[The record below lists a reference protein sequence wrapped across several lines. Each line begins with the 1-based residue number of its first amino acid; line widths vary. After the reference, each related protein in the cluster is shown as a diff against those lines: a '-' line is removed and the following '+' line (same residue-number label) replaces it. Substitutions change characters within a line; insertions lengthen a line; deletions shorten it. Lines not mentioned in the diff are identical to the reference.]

1 MAEVQS
7 LGVGSGLLTADL
19 VDQLVAA
26 EKEPAEARLQLEQ
39 EEIEAKISA
48 FGGIKSALDSLDGS
62 VSSLSSPI
70 TYKTKTAS
78 STDET
83 VVTATASSIASA
95 GRYDLVVS
103 TVAQAHSLYTAST
116 YTNASSVVG
125 TGTLTFR
132 FGTTDYT
139 PGTDTYTSFTVNTEV
154 ASKSL
159 TIDSGNNTLAG
170 IRDTINEANFGVT
183 ASIVNDGTGNR
194 LVFTSATGAA
204 KSMEVVV
211 TDDGGSGLADLNF
224 NSSSTAMEQS
234 QAGIDTA
241 LTVNGLSTTSSD
253 RVISDMVTGLT
264 FNIKKADASSTVSID
279 VALDT
284 NSVSEKIQS
293 FVDAFN
299 ELKTLTNELTD
310 YDEAGEGEENGILL
324 GDSTVRSIVSQIRT
338 TTAGGIQGLSG
349 STITALSE
357 IGVTSNSETGLLSYD
372 SSKFIS
378 AYNSTP
384 NDMLSLLATNG
395 STTNTEVSYVDTLS
409 DDTVAGTYAV
419 NVTAVAEQGAYYAL
433 NKADSYTIDSDS
445 DTFAITVDGVTS
457 GTITLSAN
465 SYTGSTMATELQT
478 QIDLDSTLK
487 SAGKSVTVSYTGG
500 ELVFTSG
507 SYGSS
512 SSVSFSSLDTN
523 TTSVLGINDTTGTF
537 VGADVLPISG
547 NITIDD
553 DNDTFVMNVND
564 KTSNT
569 ITLTQGAYTGAA
581 LATHIQSQ
589 INADS
594 VFSALGLSST
604 VSYVTGASDG
614 HFTIDFGSST
624 DVVKFTSVDT
634 DTIAELG
641 LVRATG
647 LDVAGTINGAE
658 ATGNG
663 QRLTGKTGDKSEGL
677 RIDIT
682 STTTGD
688 KGDVTFIRGIAN
700 QLSLLLDSMLDSDE
714 GIVANKT
721 ETLNELLA
729 ENKSE
734 QSDLEDR
741 MDSLE
746 ERLKS
751 QFAFNDALI
760 AQLNSTADFLTTQ
773 FNLLNNNNDN

>member
-103 TVAQAHSLYTAST
+103 AVAQAHSLYTAST

-299 ELKTLTNELTD
+299 ELKTLTK
-310 YDEAGEGEENGILL
+310 IL
-324 GDSTVRSIVSQIRT
+324 
-338 TTAGGIQGLSG
+338 
-349 STITALSE
+349 E
-357 IGVTSNSETGLLSYD
+357 D
-372 SSKFIS
+372 SSP
-378 AYNSTP
+378 A
-384 NDMLSLLATNG
+384 
-395 STTNTEVSYVDTLS
+395 NTRKRKERCLKKLRSFFFE
-409 DDTVAGTYAV
+409 
-419 NVTAVAEQGAYYAL
+419 NVME
-433 NKADSYTIDSDS
+433 
-445 DTFAITVDGVTS
+445 
-457 GTITLSAN
+457 
-465 SYTGSTMATELQT
+465 
-478 QIDLDSTLK
+478 
-487 SAGKSVTVSYTGG
+487 
-500 ELVFTSG
+500 
-507 SYGSS
+507 
-512 SSVSFSSLDTN
+512 
-523 TTSVLGINDTTGTF
+523 
-537 VGADVLPISG
+537 
-547 NITIDD
+547 
-553 DNDTFVMNVND
+553 
-564 KTSNT
+564 
-569 ITLTQGAYTGAA
+569 
-581 LATHIQSQ
+581 
-589 INADS
+589 
-594 VFSALGLSST
+594 
-604 VSYVTGASDG
+604 
-614 HFTIDFGSST
+614 
-624 DVVKFTSVDT
+624 
-634 DTIAELG
+634 
-641 LVRATG
+641 
-647 LDVAGTINGAE
+647 
-658 ATGNG
+658 
-663 QRLTGKTGDKSEGL
+663 
-677 RIDIT
+677 
-682 STTTGD
+682 
-688 KGDVTFIRGIAN
+688 
-700 QLSLLLDSMLDSDE
+700 
-714 GIVANKT
+714 
-721 ETLNELLA
+721 
-729 ENKSE
+729 
-734 QSDLEDR
+734 
-741 MDSLE
+741 
-746 ERLKS
+746 
-751 QFAFNDALI
+751 
-760 AQLNSTADFLTTQ
+760 
-773 FNLLNNNNDN
+773 